1 MTQNA
6 FDDIAAV
13 ETLTGVRFSEMY
25 HRFFAPQL
33 AHAATL
39 LREAHAAGMELDR
52 VKLSDV
58 AAQRTGRSD
67 LLLMYTELS
76 KLHYG
81 E

>member
-1 MTQNA
+1 
-6 FDDIAAV
+6 
-13 ETLTGVRFSEMY
+13 MY

-39 LREAHAAGMELDR
+39 LREAHDAGMEPTG
-52 VKLSDV
+52 KLSDV